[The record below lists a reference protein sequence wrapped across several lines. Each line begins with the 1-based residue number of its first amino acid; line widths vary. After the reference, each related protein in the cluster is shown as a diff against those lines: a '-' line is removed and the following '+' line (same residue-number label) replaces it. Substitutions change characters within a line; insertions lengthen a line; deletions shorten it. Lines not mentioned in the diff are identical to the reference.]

1 MIAIIDYG
9 AGNLHS
15 VQKAIE
21 FVGGHALV
29 TDQVDSI
36 LGAEKVVLPG
46 VGAFK
51 DGMMGLVKR
60 NLITPIKQF
69 IKSGKPFLGICLG
82 MQLLFDE
89 SHEQGSYQG
98 LGVLP
103 GQVLTFDDPALKIP
117 QIGWNQL
124 ELNPSCL
131 LFDQIESGSYVYF
144 NHSYY
149 CAPDDP
155 LQIAAATTY
164 GRTFASAVH
173 WQNIYGVQFHPE
185 KSQTVGLQILKNFVE
200 LIS

>member
-21 FVGGHALV
+21 FVGGQTLV
-29 TDQVDSI
+29 TDQVEPI

-51 DGMMGLVKR
+51 DGMSGLATR
-60 NLITPIKQF
+60 SLIAPIREF

-89 SHEQGSYQG
+89 SQEQGNHQG

-103 GQVLTFDDPALKIP
+103 GQVLAFDDPAIKSP

-124 ELNPSCL
+124 ELNHPCL
-131 LFDQIESGSYVYF
+131 LFEHIKSGSYVYF

-149 CAPDDP
+149 CVPDDVR
-155 LQIAAATTY
+155 QIAAATTY
-164 GRTFASAVH
+164 GDTFASAVH